1 MYILENLLF
10 SPKSFEIPNALA
22 NYLQQQRRGFDFF
35 GKTED
40 PKIHETILGIQKSAL
55 NHLVHVNVLKRLSDS
70 QLYGNEYTVNEMLN
84 DLTNAVFQED
94 SKTTVNT
101 FRQNLQAEYV
111 NRLITISG
119 LQKESSYD
127 YLSQASALKNLKDI
141 LKLISKKSR
150 PNSATNIHRDFLE
163 HKILTALDHK
173 Q

>member
-1 MYILENLLF
+1 M
-10 SPKSFEIPNALA
+10 
-22 NYLQQQRRGFDFF
+22 
-35 GKTED
+35 
-40 PKIHETILGIQKSAL
+40 

-70 QLYGNEYTVNEMLN
+70 QLYGNEYTLNEMLN

-94 SKTTVNT
+94 SKTAVNT

-111 NRLITISG
+111 KRLITIAG

-141 LKLISKKSR
+141 LKLISKRSR
-150 PNSATNIHRDFLE
+150 TNLETNIHRGFLE

-173 Q
+173 QKKG

>member
-1 MYILENLLF
+1 
-10 SPKSFEIPNALA
+10 
-22 NYLQQQRRGFDFF
+22 
-35 GKTED
+35 
-40 PKIHETILGIQKSAL
+40 
-55 NHLVHVNVLKRLSDS
+55 
-70 QLYGNEYTVNEMLN
+70 MLN

-94 SKTTVNT
+94 SKTVVNT
-101 FRQNLQAEYV
+101 FRQNLQTEYV

-119 LQKESSYD
+119 LKKESSYD

-163 HKILTALDHK
+163 HKILKALDHK